1 MYTKDLTVEIVTPVE
16 KAFEGVAQEVILP
29 GSEGE
34 MAVLGGH
41 APVLSMLSP
50 GVTVTVSNGV
60 RRVFSTGEG
69 FATITGGKVICLVD
83 FATGIDKLDFE
94 LVQRDLMETRE
105 KLAADP
111 GNALLRVKK
120 TVLEAK
126 MKAKA
131 YGS

>member
-16 KAFEGVAQEVILP
+16 KAFEGVAQEVILS

-41 APVLSMLSP
+41 APILSMLSP
-50 GVTVTVSNGV
+50 GVTVAVSNGV

-69 FATITGGKVICLVD
+69 FATITGSKVICLVD
-83 FATGIDKLDFE
+83 FATGIEKLDFE

-105 KLAADP
+105 KLASDP